1 MKLLKKIFFIPLI
14 CMVVLCPLLLTSC
27 KDNLQIN
34 LYDITTN
41 QIKTLSLEDYVAG
54 VTAAEIDSSFSR
66 EAIASQSIIAR
77 TFAMWFMKNS
87 KSKYDG
93 ADISNDIT
101 EAQAYTKDIPD
112 YIREISKSTK
122 GKVLKINGEYFL
134 PYYCSNCGGQ
144 TSLAQDV
151 FLGNN
156 TNYTAQVESYE
167 TASNSSN
174 YNWEATIDKSTI
186 LQAMNSLGKNLASA
200 NNFTKGQIDNS
211 GRCLSLIIG
220 GVEINANSFRVA
232 IGSTLMKSCKI
243 SEIVVNQNSVTISG
257 IGYGHGVGL
266 SQWGANIMACN
277 NSTHTEILKHFYPAS
292 TLSKI

>member
-1 MKLLKKIFFIPLI
+1 MKLFKRLFFLPLI
-14 CMVVLCPLLLTSC
+14 CIVALCPILLTSC
-27 KDNLQIN
+27 KNNSKIKLF
-34 LYDITTN
+34 DITTN
-41 QIKTLSLEDYVAG
+41 RIKELSLEDYVAG
-54 VTAAEIDSSFSR
+54 VTAAEIDSSFSK

-77 TFAMWFMKNS
+77 TFAMWFMENS

-93 ADISNDIT
+93 ANISNDIT
-101 EAQAYTKDIPD
+101 EAQAYTSDIPD
-112 YIREISKSTK
+112 SIREISNSTK
-122 GKVLKINGEYFL
+122 GKVLKVDGKYFL

-151 FLGNN
+151 FLGNS

-167 TASNSSN
+167 TSSNSKN
-174 YNWEATIDKSTI
+174 YNWETTIDKSTI
-186 LQAMNSLGKNLASA
+186 LQAMSSLGKNLASV
-200 NNFTKGQIDNS
+200 NSFSKGQIDNS
-211 GRCLSLIIG
+211 GRCLTLIIG

-232 IGSTLMKSCKI
+232 VGSTLMKSCKI
-243 SEIVVNQNSVTISG
+243 SEIVVNQNSITISG

-277 NSTHTEILKHFYPAS
+277 NSSHTEILKHFYPTS